1 MNALADV
8 AHTIQLSVAPVFLLA
23 GIGALLNVVT
33 SRLGRAVDRARTLED
48 KLLGETEDTAAA
60 ARMRHELGVLDRR
73 MTRAQRS
80 IFLFC
85 FSALLICVLVAAL
98 FVTDLANLQLST
110 AIGILFIS
118 AMVALIGGLSF
129 FLAEVTLAT
138 RTLRVRAELLMKD

>member
-33 SRLGRAVDRARTLED
+33 SRLGRAVDRARALED
-48 KLLGETEDTAAA
+48 KLLNETEDTAA